1 MNDYLHRLRPALR
14 DYLCNHLIMHLPNYR
29 LRHYYLRRICRIKI
43 GRDSSVHMDCFITGN
58 SIEIGDNTVINRQC
72 YLDGRF
78 PLKIGNNINI
88 SHQVLIHTLTHDP
101 QAADFRGVA
110 KPVAIEDDAW
120 IGTRAVIL
128 PGVRIGRGAVVGAGS
143 VVTKDVGDYVIAA
156 GVPAREIGKRNTD
169 LTYKTRYFPFFDTD
183 IQ

>member
-1 MNDYLHRLRPALR
+1 MKNYLSRLRPALR
-14 DYLCNHLIMHLPNYR
+14 DYLLNHLIMHIPFYGP
-29 LRHYYLRRICRIKI
+29 RHYYLRRVCGIKI
-43 GRDSSVHMDCFITGN
+43 GRHSSVHMDCFITGN

-78 PLKIGNNINI
+78 PLRIGNNINI

-101 QAADFRGVA
+101 QAPDFRGVA

-120 IGTRAVIL
+120 IGTRAIIL
-128 PGVRIGRGAVVGAGS
+128 PGVRIGRGVVVGAGA
-143 VVTKDVGDYVIAA
+143 VVTKDVSDYGIVA
-156 GVPAREIGKRNTD
+156 GCPAREIGKRNTN
-169 LTYKTRYFPFFDTD
+169 LTYKTSYFPFFDTD